1 MSLSSSPTPQPRPVP
16 STSRLRQRLVWT
28 AVLVLIAL
36 GGAGLAAA
44 ADRAPTDVARP
55 ELTWRAEQAIR
66 PWIES
71 LAGPL
76 VALDEEA
83 SRLSAAGR
91 GVLVGL
97 ATQDP
102 AALEAALAEGAES
115 RDRLSGLVADLADR
129 RTRQREAIPDG
140 SLGDGSRLILAR
152 IDTALAAGAELPEMW
167 TGLVDAAGDADAP
180 SVADRLGDIEQ
191 ARGSI
196 NDTVV
201 LLP

>member
-1 MSLSSSPTPQPRPVP
+1 M
-16 STSRLRQRLVWT
+16 
-28 AVLVLIAL
+28 LIAL

-44 ADRAPTDVARP
+44 ADRAPTDVTRP

-71 LAGPL
+71 LAGTL

-102 AALEAALAEGAES
+102 SALQAALAEGDQS

-129 RTRQREAIPDG
+129 RARQREAIPDG
-140 SLGDGSRLILAR
+140 SLGDASRRLLAS
-152 IDTALAAGAELPEMW
+152 IDAALTAGAELPETW
-167 TGLVDAAGDADAP
+167 AGLVDAAGETDAP
-180 SVADRLGDIEQ
+180 SVANRLGDIEQ